1 MHWKNFRFSSS
12 NFSRFVSRLIRE
24 VVSGDLHHI
33 LRKMLCFVRALF
45 RVTQFMYV
53 LYAGIGMLLNY
64 NCNVNVAIFC
74 YFHYLLNSVKRVV
87 SKQRESLN

>member
-1 MHWKNFRFSSS
+1 MF
-12 NFSRFVSRLIRE
+12 
-24 VVSGDLHHI
+24 
-33 LRKMLCFVRALF
+33 
-45 RVTQFMYV
+45 Y